1 MIEYRQ
7 TKDTAI
13 KERGDSNVQDSEAAE
28 NLRSRGMRPMYPIVE
43 AT

>member
-13 KERGDSNVQDSEAAE
+13 KERVDSNVQDSEAAE
-28 NLRSRGMRPMYPIVE
+28 NLRSKGMSPM
-43 AT
+43 

>member
-13 KERGDSNVQDSEAAE
+13 KERVDSNVQDSEAAG
-28 NLRSRGMRPMYPIVE
+28 NLRSKELIPMYQVVQV
-43 AT
+43 T